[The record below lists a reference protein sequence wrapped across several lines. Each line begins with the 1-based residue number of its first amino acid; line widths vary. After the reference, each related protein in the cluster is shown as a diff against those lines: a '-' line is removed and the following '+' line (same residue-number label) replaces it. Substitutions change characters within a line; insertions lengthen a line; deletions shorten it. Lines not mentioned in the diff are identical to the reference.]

1 MGKKKFI
8 DKKKSAT
15 FQLFACDSSDPAY
28 ESGSSGADRVF
39 VRVDNNTSYSVDAF
53 HSADQFNPDDPNSIY
68 ADAPEDEEEYNGW
81 AAGYSG
87 TGNQTVLLPDDVRKE
102 ILELGFPDDGYNY
115 LHHLREIKN
124 TGGGSA
130 YYENPKA
137 KFNELPRDVK
147 AYDASRVAVAK
158 VDDDSNEKYVYNVA
172 AKTVGVRVQKAVDP
186 EVAALL
192 DDSDLS
198 RFGSDEEDLELE
210 EDFVITANLPDE
222 ADTVELDKNLSLLE
236 RSDVDKLGSN
246 DTAGHVQ
253 RNEAKFASIEE
264 KPRARRPLDEQFDM
278 LELEEY
284 GSDTEEEYDGDMIEE
299 NECHE
304 SLAEKLNHA
313 FKECAIDGLELNNYG
328 PDNAELLEPEA
339 DVINRCREYAEKYE
353 NEGPEEEAAIFDES
367 SSDSEVWDC
376 ETIVSTYSNLDNH
389 PGKIVA
395 PEARRKKLLPA
406 ISEASPIISLK
417 GKANLPVDYLP
428 SKGKHALLKE
438 DKKKQGSEKEGKDNS
453 MKEQLK
459 RKQHGQESKEEKKER
474 KAAVKEERREARRMK
489 KETKE
494 LYKCEAQRAQKV
506 AAFTGPSAI
515 HLIFVSLNSGRSPV
529 SPWFCKS
536 DGKVSKLLGR
546 WMKFWL
552 DAWCFVQLC
561 LRGCNH

>member
-87 TGNQTVLLPDDVRKE
+87 TGNLTVLLPDDVRKE

-198 RFGSDEEDLELE
+198 HFGSDVEDLELE
-210 EDFVITANLPDE
+210 EDFVITANLPDG
-222 ADTVELDKNLSLLE
+222 ADHVELDKNLSLLE
-236 RSDVDKLGSN
+236 RSDVDKVGSN

-253 RNEAKFASIEE
+253 RNEAKFATIEE
-264 KPRARRPLDEQFDM
+264 KPRPRRPLDEQFDM

-339 DVINRCREYAEKYE
+339 DVISRCREYAEKYE
-353 NEGPEEEAAIFDES
+353 NEGPEEEVAIFDES

-406 ISEASPIISLK
+406 ISEASPVISLK

-438 DKKKQGSEKEGKDNS
+438 DKKKQGSEKEVKDNS

-515 HLIFVSLNSGRSPV
+515 HL
-529 SPWFCKS
+529 
-536 DGKVSKLLGR
+536 
-546 WMKFWL
+546 M
-552 DAWCFVQLC
+552 
-561 LRGCNH
+561 

>member
-53 HSADQFNPDDPNSIY
+53 HSADQINPDDPNSIY

-253 RNEAKFASIEE
+253 RNEAKFATIEE

-515 HLIFVSLNSGRSPV
+515 HL
-529 SPWFCKS
+529 
-536 DGKVSKLLGR
+536 
-546 WMKFWL
+546 M
-552 DAWCFVQLC
+552 
-561 LRGCNH
+561 